1 MKTPSYRLLFTLPLA
16 AFGLAVAGA
25 AQPAITFY
33 PAPESAG
40 VQASPRMN
48 TDDIELMTMAPAG
61 NTVILGELSIDG
73 RPDAS
78 LHDLM
83 VAALNAAASK
93 GADFVALAKPDTM
106 PTRWLGKMVP
116 AGHGRSMFVAG
127 TVLGSEVGRIA
138 AIPGRFPNSV
148 QVVLGRYTR

>member
-1 MKTPSYRLLFTLPLA
+1 MKTPSYRLLFALPLA

-25 AQPAITFY
+25 AQPATTYY
-33 PAPESAG
+33 PSPESAG
-40 VQASPRMN
+40 LQAPPKVN
-48 TDDIELMTMAPAG
+48 TDDIELMTMAPTG
-61 NTVILGELSIDG
+61 NAVILGELTIDG
-73 RPDAS
+73 GPDAS
-78 LHDLM
+78 LHELM

-93 GADFVALAKPDTM
+93 GADFVALAMPNTM
-106 PTRWLGKMVP
+106 PVRFLGKMVP

-127 TVLGSEVGRIA
+127 TVMGSEVGRIA